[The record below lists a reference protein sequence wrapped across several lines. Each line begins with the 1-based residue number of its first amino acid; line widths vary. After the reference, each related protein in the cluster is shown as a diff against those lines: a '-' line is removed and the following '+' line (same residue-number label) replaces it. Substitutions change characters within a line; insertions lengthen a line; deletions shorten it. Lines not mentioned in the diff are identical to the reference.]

1 MKAIGTA
8 RGVVLVVD
16 DDREVSGTLADILE
30 DAGYQVMVAGDGAE
44 ALDLLRRGPR
54 PSLVL
59 LDLRMP
65 RMDGFQFQAEK
76 RRDPTLEGIPVVVF
90 TADRTSAPHADD
102 LEVAAYVEKPAR
114 LEELLAVVHRFH

>member
-1 MKAIGTA
+1 MKAAGTA

-30 DAGYQVMVAGDGAE
+30 DAGYQALVAHDGVQ
-44 ALDLLRRGPR
+44 ALEILRRGPR

-65 RMDGFQFQAEK
+65 RMDGYQFQAEK
-76 RRDPTLEGIPVVVF
+76 RRDPALVGIPVVVF
-90 TADRTSAPHADD
+90 TADRASAPRADD
-102 LEVAAYVEKPAR
+102 LDVAAYVEKPAR
-114 LEELLAVVHRFH
+114 LEELLAVVRRFH

>member
-1 MKAIGTA
+1 MKAVGTT

-16 DDREVSGTLADILE
+16 DDREISGTLVDILE
-30 DAGYQVMVAGDGAE
+30 EAGYQVIVAGDGAE

-65 RMDGFQFQAEK
+65 GMDGFQFQAEK
-76 RRDPTLEGIPVVVF
+76 RRDPALEGIPVAVF
-90 TADRTSAPHADD
+90 TADRTSAPVAT
-102 LEVAAYVEKPAR
+102 LEVDAYIRKPIR
-114 LEELLAVVHRFH
+114 LEELLALVHGFH

>member
-1 MKAIGTA
+1 MGAA

-16 DDREVSGTLADILE
+16 DDHEVSGTLTDILE
-30 DAGYQVMVAGDGAE
+30 DAGYQVMCAADGVE
-44 ALDLLRRGPR
+44 ALELLRRGPR

-76 RRDPTLEGIPVVVF
+76 RRDPALHAIPVVVF
-90 TADRTSAPHADD
+90 TADRTSAPQADD
-102 LEVAAYVEKPAR
+102 IDVAAYIQKPAR

>member
-1 MKAIGTA
+1 LKAVGTA

-30 DAGYQVMVAGDGAE
+30 DAGYQVMVADDGMQ

-76 RRDPTLEGIPVVVF
+76 QRDPALDGIPVVVF
-90 TADRTSAPHADD
+90 TADRTSAPRAGALD
-102 LEVAAYVEKPAR
+102 VAAYVEKPAR
-114 LEELLAVVHRFH
+114 LEDLLAIVHRFH

>member
-1 MKAIGTA
+1 MTAVGTA

-16 DDREVSGTLADILE
+16 DDREVSSTLADILE
-30 DAGYQVMVAGDGAE
+30 EAGYEVMVADDGAQ
-44 ALDLLRRGPR
+44 ALELLRRGPR

-76 RRDPTLEGIPVVVF
+76 RRDPALEGIPVVVF
-90 TADRTSAPHADD
+90 TADRTSAPLAGD
-102 LEVAAYVEKPAR
+102 LAAAAYLEKPAR

>member
-1 MKAIGTA
+1 MIAVGTA

-30 DAGYQVMVAGDGAE
+30 DAGYYVMVAGDGAE
-44 ALDLLRRGPR
+44 ALALLRRGPR

-65 RMDGFQFQAEK
+65 GMDGFQFQAEK
-76 RRDPTLEGIPVVVF
+76 RRDPALEDIPVVVF
-90 TADRTSAPHADD
+90 TADRTSAPQAEELDI
-102 LEVAAYVEKPAR
+102 AAYVEKPAR
-114 LEELLAVVHRFH
+114 LEELLAIVHRFH